1 MAKQPLLNRVSWEDI
16 ARVRAALGDDTAPHI
31 GAVPTPQNATIQD
44 RRGNPYRVRLPICGQ
59 ATHADLSEWN
69 LLIGTV
75 HRGDMDFKGERY
87 GWIRSPYSDKDLKVG
102 YQGSLSWCRD
112 GWRGDRVARGYF
124 FVSRF
129 HAAAPELRTDRLYWR
144 PVLERVPSPADA
156 RPTPVGADQEASI
169 RWSPSLRV
177 GYAGKISNAA
187 LFGPTGGVD
196 QQLSIEGGRPL
207 DSEAPDWLRFEY
219 RGKTLLVAARPLIQA
234 VSWNAIARAGAA
246 LVGQSFCPSPLIGW
260 KRVS

>member
-1 MAKQPLLNRVSWEDI
+1 
-16 ARVRAALGDDTAPHI
+16 
-31 GAVPTPQNATIQD
+31 
-44 RRGNPYRVRLPICGQ
+44 
-59 ATHADLSEWN
+59 
-69 LLIGTV
+69 
-75 HRGDMDFKGERY
+75 
-87 GWIRSPYSDKDLKVG
+87 
-102 YQGSLSWCRD
+102 
-112 GWRGDRVARGYF
+112 
-124 FVSRF
+124 
-129 HAAAPELRTDRLYWR
+129 
-144 PVLERVPSPADA
+144 
-156 RPTPVGADQEASI
+156 
-169 RWSPSLRV
+169 V

>member
-1 MAKQPLLNRVSWEDI
+1 MQRVQRGE
-16 ARVRAALGDDTAPHI
+16 VGFKI
-31 GAVPTPQNATIQD
+31 GHV
-44 RRGNPYRVRLPICGQ
+44 VM
-59 ATHADLSEWN
+59 HA
-69 LLIGTV
+69 V

-234 VSWNAIARAGAA
+234 VSWNAITRADAA
-246 LVGQSFCPSPLIGW
+246 LVG
-260 KRVS
+260 